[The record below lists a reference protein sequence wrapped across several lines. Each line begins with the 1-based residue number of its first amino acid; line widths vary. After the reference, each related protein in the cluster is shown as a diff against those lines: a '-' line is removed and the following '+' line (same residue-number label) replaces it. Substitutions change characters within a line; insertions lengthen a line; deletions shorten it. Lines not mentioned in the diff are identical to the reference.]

1 MKKLPLLL
9 VCSLL
14 APIAQADTVFGIY
27 AGAGSWQSD
36 YDGKAGNPAIT
47 LKELGVQEHHN
58 NYFYVAIEHPIPLLP
73 NIKLSHTNISSAQ
86 TGTIT
91 KSFTLGDTTY
101 TANEEVTTDFDLSHK
116 DATLYYEIL
125 DNWINLDLGLTARK
139 FDGYARSSSTSGNE
153 DIDIDMTMPMLYGKI
168 QFDLPFTGLS
178 AGAEANY
185 ASYKDDSLND
195 YTAKLSYVFET
206 FIDLG
211 VDVGYRKMT
220 LKVSDDDLEADMT
233 LKGPYMALIAHF

>member
-9 VCSLL
+9 ACSLL
-14 APIAQADTVFGIY
+14 APLVQADTVFGIY

-36 YDGKAGNPAIT
+36 YDGQAGNPAIT

-58 NYFYVAIEHPIPLLP
+58 NYYYVAIEHPIPFLP

-91 KSFTLGDTTY
+91 KSFTMGDTTY
-101 TANEEVTTDFDLSHK
+101 TANEKVSTDFDLSHK

-125 DNWINLDLGLTARK
+125 DNWINLDLGVTARK
-139 FDGYARSSSTSGNE
+139 FDGYARSSSASGNE
-153 DIDIDMTMPMLYGKI
+153 NIAIDMTLPMVYGKI

-178 AGAEANY
+178 AGVEANY
-185 ASYKDDSLND
+185 ASYQDNSLND
-195 YTAKLSYVFET
+195 YTAKFSYLFDAFV
-206 FIDLG
+206 DVG
-211 VDVGYRKMT
+211 VDVGYRKMA
-220 LKVSDDDLEADMT
+220 LKVSDNDLEADMT
-233 LKGPYMALIAHF
+233 LKGPYMALTAHF

>member
-9 VCSLL
+9 ASSLL
-14 APIAQADTVFGIY
+14 APLVQADTVFGIY

-36 YDGKAGNPAIT
+36 YDGQAGKPALT

-101 TANEEVTTDFDLSHK
+101 AANEKVSTDFDLSHK

-125 DNWINLDLGLTARK
+125 DNWINLDLGVTARK
-139 FDGYARSSSTSGNE
+139 FDGYARSNSTTANE
-153 DIDIDMTMPMLYGKI
+153 NIAIDQTLPMVYGKI

-178 AGAEANY
+178 AGVEANY
-185 ASYKDDSLND
+185 ASYQDNALND
-195 YTAKLSYVFET
+195 YTAKFSYLFDAFV
-206 FIDLG
+206 DVG

-220 LKVSDDDLEADMT
+220 LKVSDNDLEADMT
-233 LKGPYMALIAHF
+233 LKGPYMALTAHF